1 MDTELTIAVV
11 GTGGALLGA
20 LIGGGA
26 ALMAAKQGY
35 KGALEAVARTA
46 QHDAHKAFLDA
57 AEGYW
62 RQARDAVGAAV
73 ELTEACIAEESGD
86 TPGLSPGDR
95 ARHRVTV
102 RLISSPDTIEA
113 ATLAVQQAGPPLV
126 HEAAQQVLSA
136 ALKTRKVFN
145 DVEVTDDHGQGHF
158 TVRLDPSEPSE
169 AVRDLKAS
177 MHAFAAAA
185 SKYGGHKGALT
196 A

>member
-46 QHDAHKAFLDA
+46 QHDAHRAFLDA
-57 AEGYW
+57 THSYW
-62 RQARDAVGAAV
+62 TSVKGAVNAAV

-86 TPGLSPGDR
+86 TPDLSAYDRQRHGITLGLMTG
-95 ARHRVTV
+95 
-102 RLISSPDTIEA
+102 PDGIDA
-113 ATLAVQQAGPPLV
+113 AAQAVHQAGPPVV
-126 HEAAQQVLSA
+126 HEAARTVLA
-136 ALKTRKVFN
+136 AARNVRRVFN
-145 DVEVTDDHGQGHF
+145 DVGVVDDHGEGHH
-158 TVRLDPSEPSE
+158 TVRLDPSDPVD
-169 AVRDLKAS
+169 AVRDLKTA
-177 MHAFAAAA
+177 MDAFATAAG
-185 SKYGGHKGALT
+185 KHGGHQGALT